1 CYEEAITF
9 IQKVFVTRNEF
20 DSCVIFTHVVT
31 ATDQQNV
38 GNIFWDVQNI
48 AVRSNLEEVAL
59 SFEQPCTNDNDH
71 IIKKNKIVTIIITEI
86 IIKNMTTETTVPIS
100 FLPEVPPVTI
110 IRRKRKGTKRNKCD
124 EVIDKA
130 NTAIDEI
137 SEHTKDDSN
146 EEIITKQLQQKE
158 QKRRKLD
165 SASIIFGSETPKT
178 KDKDEQDF
186 VIGIHSHQSDKTILP
201 EGKEGQGAVVLVN
214 RENDNSEDDPRPSKH

>member
-1 CYEEAITF
+1 
-9 IQKVFVTRNEF
+9 
-20 DSCVIFTHVVT
+20 
-31 ATDQQNV
+31 
-38 GNIFWDVQNI
+38 
-48 AVRSNLEEVAL
+48 
-59 SFEQPCTNDNDH
+59 
-71 IIKKNKIVTIIITEI
+71 
-86 IIKNMTTETTVPIS
+86 MTTETTVPIS

-146 EEIITKQLQQKE
+146 EEIITQQLQQKE
-158 QKRRKLD
+158 RLQRLETFHQEKRRKLN
-165 SASIIFGSETPKT
+165 SASIIFGSETPKA